1 MRAVA
6 KKTES
11 ITIRVDPDFKA
22 RLEAVAKAMDCSSSW
37 LARQYV
43 ARGLEEDE
51 KRGAGRRR
59 SR

>member
-1 MRAVA
+1 MRGVA
-6 KKTES
+6 KKTEK
-11 ITIRVDPDFKA
+11 ITIRVEPGTKN
-22 RLEAVAKAMDCSSSW
+22 RLEAVAQAMDCSSSW

-51 KRGAGRRR
+51 KRGHGRRR